1 MLPECHSLMLGVLV
15 FAIRRIPLFIS
26 LNRAMIR
33 KCCEGT
39 TTRCGHF
46 A

>member
-26 LNRAMIR
+26 LNRARMIR
-33 KCCEGT
+33 KCSLYVMKYVDV
-39 TTRCGHF
+39 R
-46 A
+46 